1 MGIRRDATTLRRYDA
16 MMGTSGATIDEAT

>member
-16 MMGTSGATIDEAT
+16 TIGTSGATIDVAT